1 MKVTIL
7 GPVLGGNR
15 NKISKSTRINTSG
28 DWFRLTVTYAFRKY
42 LQWSHVIAIGNY
54 SMFLNRGETWIKI
67 IFYIHE
73 IWKRQALRKKVLV
86 GKLVWKQ
93 WELSRHEKEDQN

>member
-15 NKISKSTRINTSG
+15 NKISKSTRINMSR

-54 SMFLNRGETWIKI
+54 LMFLNRGETWIKI